1 MNKKISAKY
10 CSIYVFCEV
19 FISSINFRHHIT
31 SVVGSSG
38 QALGHAAAYK
48 ILKQKLQLMKAA
60 ALQPAVVN
68 DCVR

>member
-1 MNKKISAKY
+1 MNKKICAKY
-10 CSIYVFCEV
+10 CSIDVFCEAC
-19 FISSINFRHHIT
+19 ISSINFRHHIT
-31 SVVGSSG
+31 NVVGISG

-60 ALQPAVVN
+60 TLQPAVAN